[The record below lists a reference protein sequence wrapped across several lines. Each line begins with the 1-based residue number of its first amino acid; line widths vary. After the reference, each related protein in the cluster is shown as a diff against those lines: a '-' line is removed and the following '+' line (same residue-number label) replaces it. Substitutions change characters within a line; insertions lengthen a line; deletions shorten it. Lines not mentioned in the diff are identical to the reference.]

1 MTQFFMKKLILLTVF
16 LFSSFTFAHE
26 LTKKEKKVI
35 YDYISLQLEKK
46 LITQE
51 QAQVM
56 WVEATKCCRDEES
69 A

>member
-1 MTQFFMKKLILLTVF
+1 MKKLLLLITF
-16 LFSSFTFAHE
+16 LVSTSTFAHE
-26 LTKKEKKVI
+26 LTKEEKKVI

-46 LITQE
+46 LITRE

-56 WVEATKCCRDEES
+56 WLEATKCCRDEES

>member
-1 MTQFFMKKLILLTVF
+1 MKKLLLLITF
-16 LFSSFTFAHE
+16 LVSTSTFAHE
-26 LTKKEKKVI
+26 LTKEEKKVI

>member
-1 MTQFFMKKLILLTVF
+1 MKKLILLTVF
-16 LFSSFTFAHE
+16 LFSSFTSAHE

-46 LITQE
+46 LITRE

-56 WVEATKCCRDEES
+56 WVEETKCCKDEES
-69 A
+69 V